1 MSRDIIY
8 QHQVIF
14 YSNRGVDLERMVKIP
29 PPVLKENEA
38 EYLEELSK
46 IKKAED
52 WVEKYSGES
61 LPYQTVDE
69 TEQNHVVISTQI
81 STSSSISDVSLMQFI
96 IFFLFLLALPF
107 ALLLLLGLFLESLYS
122 SGGGG
127 CYGVCGLSGWGGP

>member
-1 MSRDIIY
+1 MFKTILVSRDRIY
-8 QHQVIF
+8 QSQVIL

-38 EYLEELSK
+38 EYLKELSK

-61 LPYQTVDE
+61 LSYQTVDE

-96 IFFLFLLALPF
+96 IFF
-107 ALLLLLGLFLESLYS
+107 S
-122 SGGGG
+122 
-127 CYGVCGLSGWGGP
+127 C

>member
-1 MSRDIIY
+1 MSRDRIY
-8 QHQVIF
+8 QYQVIF

-61 LPYQTVDE
+61 ISYQTGDD

-81 STSSSISDVSLMQFI
+81 IDKFFNLGYFTDAVYNFLHFSPCTTIRITI
-96 IFFLFLLALPF
+96 IAWTVFR
-107 ALLLLLGLFLESLYS
+107 
-122 SGGGG
+122 
-127 CYGVCGLSGWGGP
+127 VIV